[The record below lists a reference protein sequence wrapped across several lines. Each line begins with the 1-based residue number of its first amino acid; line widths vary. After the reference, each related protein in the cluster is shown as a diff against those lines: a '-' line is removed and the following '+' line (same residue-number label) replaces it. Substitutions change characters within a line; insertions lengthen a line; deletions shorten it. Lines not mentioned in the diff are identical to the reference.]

1 MFSSAPLNRKITL
14 CFNLTDDVEIIFIIS
29 SITEQLTALSPAPVH
44 YKNTNFKNIHNLIK

>member
-44 YKNTNFKNIHNLIK
+44 YKIQISKIYIT